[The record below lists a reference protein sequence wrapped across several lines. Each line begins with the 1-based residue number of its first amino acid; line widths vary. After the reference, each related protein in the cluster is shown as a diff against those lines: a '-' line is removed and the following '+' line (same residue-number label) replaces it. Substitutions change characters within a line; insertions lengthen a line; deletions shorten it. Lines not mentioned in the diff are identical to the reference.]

1 MVDIQIISKV
11 LNTGNIEIIVH
22 NGLNS
27 DYFPNY
33 SEEFK
38 FLLNHYKQFNKVPD
52 KETFLSNFPDFNI
65 IQVQEAD
72 AYLLDKISEEHLYNK
87 SVPVLKRVE
96 DLIQNDSRKAIEYLQ
111 QELPFLTSKL
121 RLQAKDI
128 VKDSD
133 ERIAELEKRKD
144 GKYFIT
150 TGFKELDNALLG
162 WQRGEDLVTVMGR
175 TNEGKC
181 LEKGTLVL
189 MADGTR
195 KKIEDI
201 VVGEKVQSEN
211 GINTVVATHNGISGG
226 YRIKPR
232 FGASF
237 VVSDNHIL
245 TFNRKIY
252 KNNKYIRTVR
262 EDIPIEEYIKRFPA
276 KHSRYSFENTLIRPK
291 VAYNKK
297 ELKIPPYILGIWLGD
312 GTSCQPSLTSMDE
325 PIYLSWIKYANSL
338 GLNVVTIKSKK
349 MTKAKVY
356 YMSKKGT
363 SLNINPF
370 RKLLKEFN
378 LVKNKHIPL
387 IYLTSSREQ
396 RLELLAGI
404 IDTDGYLNN
413 EGNEYEICTKSEVLK
428 NDYIQLITG
437 LGFSY
442 KLRETKTKIRNG
454 NHGYYKIFVAGKL
467 AEIPV
472 KLSYKKAKNKFNT
485 GYLKNLGRTPCN
497 ETSFKIERVE
507 RVEYYGFECDGDHRF
522 LLADNTLVHN
532 TWCLLKFLESAWLDG
547 KRVGLYS
554 GEMSTT
560 QVGFRFDTLY
570 NNFSN
575 MVLTKGSQDI
585 DAYKKYIEELKQKNS
600 FFVIT
605 PEEMG
610 GSCTITKL
618 EAFIQKY
625 KLDILGVDQYSLMD
639 DENFQPGQPLR
650 LKYDNISK
658 GLFNLSCKYKIPIL
672 AAVQAN
678 RAAVSKDKK
687 NKQEGP
693 KLEHI
698 SESDAIA
705 HNSSRIIAMKQNDG
719 KLEFEIVKN
728 RIGGRNGKYLYRWL
742 IDTGKFEY
750 VPTLD
755 NNDIEQVEQIKKQF
769 KDKEDV
775 F

>member
-11 LNTGNIEIIVH
+11 LNTSNIEIIVH

-72 AYLLDKISEEHLYNK
+72 AYLLDKISEEYLYNK

-96 DLIQNDSRKAIEYLQ
+96 ELIQNDSRKAIEYLQ

-150 TGFKELDNALLG
+150 TGFKELDNALMG

-175 TNEGKC
+175 TNQGK
-181 LEKGTLVL
+181 
-189 MADGTR
+189 
-195 KKIEDI
+195 
-201 VVGEKVQSEN
+201 S
-211 GINTVVATHNGISGG
+211 
-226 YRIKPR
+226 
-232 FGASF
+232 
-237 VVSDNHIL
+237 
-245 TFNRKIY
+245 
-252 KNNKYIRTVR
+252 
-262 EDIPIEEYIKRFPA
+262 
-276 KHSRYSFENTLIRPK
+276 
-291 VAYNKK
+291 
-297 ELKIPPYILGIWLGD
+297 
-312 GTSCQPSLTSMDE
+312 
-325 PIYLSWIKYANSL
+325 
-338 GLNVVTIKSKK
+338 
-349 MTKAKVY
+349 
-356 YMSKKGT
+356 
-363 SLNINPF
+363 
-370 RKLLKEFN
+370 
-378 LVKNKHIPL
+378 
-387 IYLTSSREQ
+387 
-396 RLELLAGI
+396 
-404 IDTDGYLNN
+404 
-413 EGNEYEICTKSEVLK
+413 
-428 NDYIQLITG
+428 
-437 LGFSY
+437 
-442 KLRETKTKIRNG
+442 
-454 NHGYYKIFVAGKL
+454 
-467 AEIPV
+467 
-472 KLSYKKAKNKFNT
+472 
-485 GYLKNLGRTPCN
+485 
-497 ETSFKIERVE
+497 
-507 RVEYYGFECDGDHRF
+507 
-522 LLADNTLVHN
+522 
-532 TWCLLKFLESAWLDG
+532 WCLLKFLEEAW
-547 KRVGLYS
+547 KNNYRVGLYS

-560 QVGFRFDTLY
+560 QVGFRFDTIY

-575 MVLTKGSQDI
+575 TVLTKGSQDI
-585 DAYKKYIEELKQKNS
+585 EKYKEYIADLKQKNS

-605 PEEMG
+605 PEDMG

-639 DENFQPGQPLR
+639 DENFKPGQPLR
-650 LKYDNISK
+650 MKYDNISK
-658 GLFNLSCKYKIPIL
+658 GLFLLSCKYKIPVL

-678 RAAVSKDKK
+678 RASVTKDKK
-687 NKQEGP
+687 SKAEGP

-698 SESDAIA
+698 SEADAIA
-705 HNSSRIIAMKQNDG
+705 HNSSRVIAMRQDDG

>member
-1 MVDIQIISKV
+1 MVDIQILSKV
-11 LNTGNIEIIVH
+11 LNTGNIELIVH

-52 KETFLSNFPDFNI
+52 KETFLAQFPDFNI

-72 AYLLDKISEEHLYNK
+72 TFLLEKISEEYLYNK
-87 SVPVLKRVE
+87 SVPVLKKVE
-96 DLIQNDSRKAIEYLQ
+96 ELIQKDSRKAVEYLQ

-121 RLQAKDI
+121 RMTAKDI

-133 ERIAELEKRKD
+133 ERIKELEKRRD

-162 WQRGEDLVTVMGR
+162 WQRGEDLVTIMGR

-195 KKIEDI
+195 KRIED
-201 VVGEKVQSEN
+201 VVIGDRVQSEN
-211 GINTVVATHNGISGG
+211 GINIVVATHNGISGG
-226 YRIKPR
+226 YKIKPR
-232 FGASF
+232 LGLPFI
-237 VVSDNHIL
+237 VSDNHIL

-252 KNNKYIRTVR
+252 KNDKYVTTIREEMSI
-262 EDIPIEEYIKRFPA
+262 EDYIKRFPTKYNRYYF
-276 KHSRYSFENTLIRPK
+276 KHTLVRPSVEYSD
-291 VAYNKK
+291 KK
-297 ELKIPPYILGIWLGD
+297 LDIPPYILGVWLGD
-312 GTSCQPSLTSMDE
+312 GTSCRPELTNADEEVVNEWKNFALSFGLEAKIRTKKYTYDITSGDKFKNKILSLFKKNN
-325 PIYLSWIKYANSL
+325 L
-338 GLNVVTIKSKK
+338 LN
-349 MTKAKVY
+349 
-356 YMSKKGT
+356 
-363 SLNINPF
+363 
-370 RKLLKEFN
+370 
-378 LVKNKHIPL
+378 NKHIP
-387 IYLTSSREQ
+387 IKYLTSSRKQ

-404 IDTDGYLNN
+404 IDTDGCLTKR
-413 EGNEYEICTKSEVLK
+413 GNEYEICTKLDSLK
-428 NDYIQLITG
+428 NDYIQLITS
-437 LGFSY
+437 LGFGY
-442 KLRETKTKIRNG
+442 YIRETKTRVKNSS
-454 NHGYYKIFVAGKL
+454 HGYYRIFVIGNLSKL
-467 AEIPV
+467 PV
-472 KLSYKKAKNKFNT
+472 RIKRKKAKLENNT
-485 GYLKNLGRTPCN
+485 GYLRNQGMTPCN
-497 ETSFKIERVE
+497 ETSFKVERVE

-522 LLADNTLVHN
+522 LLSDCTLVHN
-532 TWCLLKFLESAWLDG
+532 TWCLLKFLEAAWLDG
-547 KRVGLYS
+547 KKVGLYS
-554 GEMSTT
+554 GEMSTI

-658 GLFNLSCKYKIPIL
+658 GLFNLSCKYKIPVL

-728 RIGGRNGKYLYRWL
+728 RIGGRNGHYMYRWL

-769 KDKEDV
+769 RDKEDV

>member
-72 AYLLDKISEEHLYNK
+72 AYLLDKISEEYLYNR

-96 DLIQNDSRKAIEYLQ
+96 ELIQNDSRKAIEYLQ

-150 TGFKELDNALLG
+150 TGFKELDNALMG

-175 TNEGKC
+175 TNQGK
-181 LEKGTLVL
+181 
-189 MADGTR
+189 
-195 KKIEDI
+195 
-201 VVGEKVQSEN
+201 S
-211 GINTVVATHNGISGG
+211 
-226 YRIKPR
+226 
-232 FGASF
+232 
-237 VVSDNHIL
+237 
-245 TFNRKIY
+245 
-252 KNNKYIRTVR
+252 
-262 EDIPIEEYIKRFPA
+262 
-276 KHSRYSFENTLIRPK
+276 
-291 VAYNKK
+291 
-297 ELKIPPYILGIWLGD
+297 
-312 GTSCQPSLTSMDE
+312 
-325 PIYLSWIKYANSL
+325 
-338 GLNVVTIKSKK
+338 
-349 MTKAKVY
+349 
-356 YMSKKGT
+356 
-363 SLNINPF
+363 
-370 RKLLKEFN
+370 
-378 LVKNKHIPL
+378 
-387 IYLTSSREQ
+387 
-396 RLELLAGI
+396 
-404 IDTDGYLNN
+404 
-413 EGNEYEICTKSEVLK
+413 
-428 NDYIQLITG
+428 
-437 LGFSY
+437 
-442 KLRETKTKIRNG
+442 
-454 NHGYYKIFVAGKL
+454 
-467 AEIPV
+467 
-472 KLSYKKAKNKFNT
+472 
-485 GYLKNLGRTPCN
+485 
-497 ETSFKIERVE
+497 
-507 RVEYYGFECDGDHRF
+507 
-522 LLADNTLVHN
+522 
-532 TWCLLKFLESAWLDG
+532 WCLLKFLEEAW
-547 KRVGLYS
+547 KNNYRVGLYS

-560 QVGFRFDTLY
+560 QVGFRFDTIY

-575 MVLTKGSQDI
+575 TVLTKGSQDI
-585 DAYKKYIEELKQKNS
+585 EKYKEYIADLKQKNS

-605 PEEMG
+605 PEDMG

-625 KLDILGVDQYSLMD
+625 KLDILGVDQYSLME
-639 DENFQPGQPLR
+639 DENFKPGQPLR
-650 LKYDNISK
+650 MKYDNISK
-658 GLFNLSCKYKIPIL
+658 GLFLLSCKYKIPVL

-678 RAAVSKDKK
+678 RASVTKDKK
-687 NKQEGP
+687 SKAEGP

-698 SESDAIA
+698 SEADAIA
-705 HNSSRIIAMKQNDG
+705 HNSSRVIAMRQDDG

-769 KDKEDV
+769 RDKEDV